1 MTLVSIK
8 TLVPVSFLFLAA
20 CGAATTTTDVS
31 KEEKDIA
38 KIAEEIN
45 KPEEEKVA
53 ALSQDEPAVKSSPE
67 KEEKVVPRK
76 DIPKV
81 DVLMGKTVAEIETV
95 FGKPHLRRKD
105 KPAEVWQYLTSEC
118 ALHLVFYPKT
128 EKKSGV
134 LTVQHIAMND
144 RQKAVTADATLCF
157 GSQLRKVGD
166 DRVQSLS

>member
-1 MTLVSIK
+1 MTLTSTK
-8 TLVPVSFLFLAA
+8 ALVLVSFLFLAA
-20 CGAATTTTDVS
+20 CGTATTATDVS
-31 KEEKDIA
+31 KEDKDIA

-45 KPEEEKVA
+45 KPEEERVA
-53 ALSQDEPAVKSSPE
+53 ALSQEEPMTKIRPE

-81 DVLMGKTVAEIETV
+81 SVLMGKTVAEIETV

-105 KPAEVWQYLTSEC
+105 KPAEVWQYLTNEC
-118 ALHLVFYPKT
+118 ALHLIFYPKT
-128 EKKSGV
+128 EKKNGI

-144 RQKAVTADATLCF
+144 RQKAVTANATLCF

-166 DRVQSLS
+166 DQVQSLS